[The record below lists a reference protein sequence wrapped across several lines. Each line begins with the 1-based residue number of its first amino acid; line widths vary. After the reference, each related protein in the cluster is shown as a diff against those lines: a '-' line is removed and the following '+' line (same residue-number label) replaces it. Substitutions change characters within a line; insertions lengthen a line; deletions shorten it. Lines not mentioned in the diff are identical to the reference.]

1 MMVAAA
7 QYGRGETGTGRIA
20 ALRLRPDAPA
30 VRLRALLRS
39 RLRSGRRN

>member
-7 QYGRGETGTGRIA
+7 EYGRGETGTGRIA
-20 ALRLRPDAPA
+20 ALRLRHDDPA
-30 VRLRALLRS
+30 IRLRAVLRS